1 MSAVAAT
8 FYPSLAVGDL
18 VTADLLQSMV
28 WKYYIK
34 PSDEARNTTTTYADD
49 TDLQG
54 IALAVGNYHITLCG
68 EFILSTTTTQTLKT
82 TWGFSGTWN
91 TPERQITGPG
101 STNTAATNVAD
112 TMNTRV
118 QTTAQDA
125 IYGCSASSNIS
136 NFREDAINVVVTVAG
151 NLSLKWAQSA
161 SSANN
166 TTVKANTTFIVRRN
180 G

>member
-28 WKYYIK
+28 PKYYIK

-49 TDLQG
+49 SDLNG
-54 IALAVGNYHITLCG
+54 IALAVGNYDITLMG
-68 EFILSTTTTQTLKT
+68 EFILATTTTQTPKT
-82 TWGFSGTWN
+82 TWGFTGTWN
-91 TPERQITGPG
+91 NPERAITGPG
-101 STNTAATNVAD
+101 STNTAATNIAD
-112 TMNTRV
+112 TVNTRI
-118 QTTAQDA
+118 QAASSDA
-125 IYGCSASSNIS
+125 IYGASASSLVS
-136 NFREDAINVVVTVAG
+136 NFREQAVNVVVTVAG

-161 SSANN
+161 SSGNA
-166 TTVKANTTFIVRRN
+166 TTIKANTTFIVRRN